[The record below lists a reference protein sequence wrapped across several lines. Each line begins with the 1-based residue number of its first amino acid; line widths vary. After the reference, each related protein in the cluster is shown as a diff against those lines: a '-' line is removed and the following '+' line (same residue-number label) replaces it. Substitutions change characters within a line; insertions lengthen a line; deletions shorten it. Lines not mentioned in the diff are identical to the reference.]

1 MSSAHRLIVVGSSR
15 IGFAAIERFMDGD
28 GQAHAAALPSEQV
41 LRWVAGVVGGMR
53 VLSVENP
60 SRSTHRPSG
69 TFRLRVEGTSTGAS
83 DLILQRPVPRWITDG
98 MVIANARALPLVESH
113 GLAGPRLIA
122 ADLDGRASGTV
133 ATLET
138 FLSGS
143 SDLPP
148 MVSAARLREAGA
160 AIARVNA
167 VVLAPQADL
176 PHRPRP
182 CAADDRAADRRRGRT
197 PTTPLLQQADERVR
211 SHGVPA
217 AASVFLHGDVW
228 GGNMLWEGDRC
239 VALIDWKGA
248 GVGDPGVDLGSLRMQ
263 MALQYGL
270 DAPAHVLEGWQRQAG
285 RARIAVP
292 YWDAVAALNTPTVI
306 HASGSRGS
314 PATAARWTPRPSRS
328 AATRSSAPSS
338 ISFRHQSADRGAALQ
353 TRGHRDPAHPIHPQ
367 ARSGHI
373 AEHSRSR
380 GHGFDVGRWL
390 ALRPR
395 RSNVQT

>member
-1 MSSAHRLIVVGSSR
+1 
-15 IGFAAIERFMDGD
+15 MDGD
-28 GQAHAAALPSEQV
+28 GGAHTAALPGEQV

-53 VLSVENP
+53 VLSVENV

-69 TFRLRVEGTSTGAS
+69 TFRLRVEGTSTGTA
-83 DLILQRPVPRWITDG
+83 DLILRVSVPRWITDG
-98 MVIANARALPLVESH
+98 MVITNARALRVAETH

-182 CAADDRAADRRRGRT
+182 CAVDHRAADRRRGRM
-197 PTTPLLQQADERVR
+197 PTTPLLKQADERIR
-211 SHGVPA
+211 SHRVPA
-217 AASVFLHGDVW
+217 AASVFLQGDVW
-228 GGNMLWEGDRC
+228 GGNMLWEGERC
-239 VALIDWKGA
+239 VALIDWKTV

-263 MALQYGL
+263 MALQYGQ

-285 RARIAVP
+285 RAAIAVP

-306 HASGSRGS
+306 HGEWLPGFAGDGS
-314 PATAARWTPRPSRS
+314 PLDAAAVTERRDAFLRTALDQLPTP
-328 AATRSSAPSS
+328 
-338 ISFRHQSADRGAALQ
+338 IS
-353 TRGHRDPAHPIHPQ
+353 
-367 ARSGHI
+367 
-373 AEHSRSR
+373 
-380 GHGFDVGRWL
+380 
-390 ALRPR
+390 
-395 RSNVQT
+395 

>member
-1 MSSAHRLIVVGSSR
+1 
-15 IGFAAIERFMDGD
+15 
-28 GQAHAAALPSEQV
+28 LPSEQV

-69 TFRLRVEGTSTGAS
+69 TFRLRVEGTSTGAT
-83 DLILQRPVPRWITDG
+83 DLILKFPVARWITDG
-98 MVIANARALPLVESH
+98 MVITNARALRLAETH
-113 GLAGPRLIA
+113 GLAAPRLIA
-122 ADLDGRASGTV
+122 ADLDGRASGTM

-143 SDLPP
+143 SDFPP

-176 PHRPRP
+176 PPL

-197 PTTPLLQQADERVR
+197 PTTPLLQQADEQVR

-248 GVGDPGVDLGSLRMQ
+248 GVGDPGIDLGNLRIQ
-263 MALQYGL
+263 MALQYGQ

-285 RARIAVP
+285 RAAIAVP
-292 YWDAVAALNTPTVI
+292 YWDAVAALNTPTVV
-306 HASGSRGS
+306 HGEWLPGFAGDGS
-314 PATAARWTPRPSRS
+314 PLDAAAVTERRDAFLRTALDQLP
-328 AATRSSAPSS
+328 APVS
-338 ISFRHQSADRGAALQ
+338 
-353 TRGHRDPAHPIHPQ
+353 
-367 ARSGHI
+367 
-373 AEHSRSR
+373 
-380 GHGFDVGRWL
+380 
-390 ALRPR
+390 
-395 RSNVQT
+395 